1 MDFIHEAHG
10 KGSFSNVNPSKQGWI
25 SGFIGVQGVSICCV
39 ANRDGARIELYIA
52 KNNVEENKRIF
63 DSLYAHKEEI
73 ETRLGASLTWLRGD
87 SIKSS
92 KIEYQLEK
100 VSIENETDWLQM
112 AKFHAEWSKKFYDV
126 LVPYITGQFSN
137 LW

>member
-1 MDFIHEAHG
+1 M
-10 KGSFSNVNPSKQGWI
+10 
-25 SGFIGVQGVSICCV
+25 

-52 KNNVEENKRIF
+52 KNNPVENKRIF
-63 DSLYAHKEEI
+63 DVLHARKHEI
-73 ETRLGASLTWLRGD
+73 EAKVGAELVWLRGD

-92 KIEYQLEK
+92 KIEYHLEK

>member
-1 MDFIHEAHG
+1 MYPVFRH
-10 KGSFSNVNPSKQGWI
+10 SMSSKQNWI
-25 SGFIGVQGVSICCV
+25 SGFIGVQGVSISCV